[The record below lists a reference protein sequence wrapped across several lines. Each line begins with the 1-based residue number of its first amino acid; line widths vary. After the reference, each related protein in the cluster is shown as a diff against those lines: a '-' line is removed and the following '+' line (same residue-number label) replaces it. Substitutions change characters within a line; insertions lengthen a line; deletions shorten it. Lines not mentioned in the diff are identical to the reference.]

1 MNIYKIAIKKNRFIL
16 KTTIHSKTKPRG
28 NLSISDEQFEYQFSL
43 SQTFKKFYFNPIPK
57 RQCNSFG
64 EGRRSVLVINQ
75 EREEKRGEKEREE
88 EKGRR
93 KKRR

>member
-1 MNIYKIAIKKNRFIL
+1 M
-16 KTTIHSKTKPRG
+16 
-28 NLSISDEQFEYQFSL
+28 SISDEQFEYQFSL

-75 EREEKRGEKEREE
+75 EREEKGGGEEEREKKKGQRGRIEDEYEFQGE
-88 EKGRR
+88 EVRDR
-93 KKRR
+93 KIAAMGKWEMKD